1 MNKREELLTVV
12 KVGDEIRVIL
22 RKQLFQDE
30 ELLKQA
36 EKELNETISRLKNIS
51 EEERQEILSYVWG
64 DNYGR
69 CNSRIPII

>member
-30 ELLKQA
+30 ELLKQV

-51 EEERQEILSYVWG
+51 EEERQEILSYV
-64 DNYGR
+64 
-69 CNSRIPII
+69 

>member
-12 KVGDEIRVIL
+12 KLGDEIRVVL

-30 ELLKQA
+30 ELLKQV

-51 EEERQEILSYVWG
+51 EEERQEILSY
-64 DNYGR
+64 
-69 CNSRIPII
+69 I

>member
-12 KVGDEIRVIL
+12 KVGDEIRVVL

-30 ELLKQA
+30 ELLKQV

-51 EEERQEILSYVWG
+51 EEERQEILSY
-64 DNYGR
+64 
-69 CNSRIPII
+69 I

>member
-12 KVGDEIRVIL
+12 KLGDEIRVVL

-51 EEERQEILSYVWG
+51 EEERQEILSY
-64 DNYGR
+64 
-69 CNSRIPII
+69 I

>member
-30 ELLKQA
+30 ELLKQV

-51 EEERQEILSYVWG
+51 EEERQEILSY
-64 DNYGR
+64 
-69 CNSRIPII
+69 I

>member
-12 KVGDEIRVIL
+12 KLGDEIRVVL

-30 ELLKQA
+30 ELLKQV

-51 EEERQEILSYVWG
+51 EEERQEILSYF
-64 DNYGR
+64 
-69 CNSRIPII
+69 

>member
-30 ELLKQA
+30 ELLKQV

-51 EEERQEILSYVWG
+51 EEERQEILSYF
-64 DNYGR
+64 
-69 CNSRIPII
+69 

>member
-51 EEERQEILSYVWG
+51 EEERQEILSYV
-64 DNYGR
+64 
-69 CNSRIPII
+69 

>member
-12 KVGDEIRVIL
+12 KLGDEIRVIL

-30 ELLKQA
+30 ELLKQV

-51 EEERQEILSYVWG
+51 EEERQEILSY
-64 DNYGR
+64 
-69 CNSRIPII
+69 I